1 MKEGGTKRVCSSY
14 KCSGGVGRGVYL
26 DAERFDREAGL
37 GQTQQCEQPHHD
49 RFCLAYRMFLVRG
62 LC

>member
-1 MKEGGTKRVCSSY
+1 MKEGGTKEMYSSY
-14 KCSGGVGRGVYL
+14 KYSGGVGRGVYL
-26 DAERFDREAGL
+26 DAERFDRAGL
-37 GQTQQCEQPHHD
+37 GQTQRCEQPHHD